1 MPETD
6 IDIASTNSIRMF
18 EGALQPVISLS
29 DLDIPKTDSIRKC
42 MNSESDLDIPE
53 TGTIT
58 II

>member
-6 IDIASTNSIRMF
+6 LDSASTNSIGKF
-18 EGALQPVISLS
+18 EGALKSVISLT
-29 DLDIPKTDSIRKC
+29 DVDIPKTDSIRKC

-53 TGTIT
+53 TDTIK